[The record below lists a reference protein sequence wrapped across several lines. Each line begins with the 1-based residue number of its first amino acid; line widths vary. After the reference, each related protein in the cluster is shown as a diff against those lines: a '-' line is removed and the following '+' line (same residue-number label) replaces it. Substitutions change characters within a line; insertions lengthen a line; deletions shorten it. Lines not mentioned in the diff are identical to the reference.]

1 MYLGLDLGTSGLKAL
16 LVREDGSVAGEATAP
31 LTVER
36 PRPGWSEQDPAS
48 WRDACAAACRELG
61 DLSGVRA
68 VGLSGQMHGA
78 TLVGGDDRALRPCM
92 LWNDTRAHAEA
103 AAMDDAQARAI
114 TGNVVFPGFT
124 APKVEWVRRHEPE
137 VFAAT
142 RLVLLPKDHL
152 RLWLTGEAW
161 TDMSDASGT
170 AWLDVGARDWSDAML
185 ARSGLSRDHMPAV
198 TEGSRVA
205 GRIAAEAAAATGLP
219 EGVPVAG
226 GGGDNAASAV
236 GVGAVA
242 PGRGFVSLGTSG
254 VLFVSSASYD
264 PAPETAVHSF
274 AHAVPG
280 TWHQMGVILAATDA
294 MEWAARLTGRPAAAL
309 ASGAMRPPGRAL
321 FLPYLGGERTPHN
334 DAGVRGLLAGIAH
347 ATDAEAVGRAVMEGV
362 AFAVRDCLDA
372 LTAAGTP
379 VDGLMAVGGGARSD
393 AWLEVVATALGRPLE
408 VPDGASHGGALG
420 AARLAMMA
428 DGAGPE
434 VAAPPPA
441 ARVVEPAAGMAD
453 AYAEGLARYRRA
465 YAAAR
470 DLA

>member
-1 MYLGLDLGTSGLKAL
+1 
-16 LVREDGSVAGEATAP
+16 
-31 LTVER
+31 
-36 PRPGWSEQDPAS
+36 
-48 WRDACAAACRELG
+48 
-61 DLSGVRA
+61 
-68 VGLSGQMHGA
+68 
-78 TLVGGDDRALRPCM
+78 
-92 LWNDTRAHAEA
+92 
-103 AAMDDAQARAI
+103 MDDAEARRI

-185 ARSGLSRDHMPAV
+185 ARSGLGRDHMPAV

-205 GRIAAEAAAATGLP
+205 GRVTAAAAAATGLP

-236 GVGAVA
+236 GVGAVE

-264 PAPETAVHSF
+264 PAPATAVHSF

-280 TWHQMGVILAATDA
+280 TWHQMAVILAAADA
-294 MEWAARLTGRPAAAL
+294 MEWAARLTGRPAAEL
-309 ASGAMRPPGRAL
+309 ASGALRPPGRAL

-334 DAGVRGLLAGIAH
+334 DAGVRGLLAGIEH
-347 ATDAEAVGRAVMEGV
+347 ATDAAALGRAVMEGV
-362 AFAVRDCLDA
+362 AFAFRDGLDA

-379 VDGLMAVGGGARSD
+379 VEGLMAVGGGARSD
-393 AWLEVVATALGRPLE
+393 AWLEVVATALDRPLE
-408 VPDGASHGGALG
+408 VAAGASHGGALG

-434 VAAPPPA
+434 VAAPPPV
-441 ARVVEPAAGMAD
+441 ARVVEPARGMAD
-453 AYAEGLARYRRA
+453 AFAEGQARYRRA

>member
-48 WRDACAAACRELG
+48 WRDACAAACRELD
-61 DLSGVRA
+61 DLGAVRA

-205 GRIAAEAAAATGLP
+205 GRIAAAAAAATGLP